1 MSRKPKGK
9 NAFTSLRINRVAE
22 EEIMK
27 YNNNAIHLSYS
38 ATKNNNNN
46 NNNQLLKNLNN
57 TKYTNGSSEMN
68 FVQNT
73 TYQSKNKNNSANKK
87 NQNNNNLGNSEQ
99 IIKPTIQRN
108 KSGII
113 INIYTRKNKIDKDD
127 IIVNNENYCL
137 DNDDENKTEKEE
149 YEDRKNDNINESD
162 AVNLVMNMW
171 LQNIKIINESKF
183 DISNVNNKKDK
194 NIIEREINFNII
206 SKNKLEK
213 KLREESETF
222 FTIYKTAIKEKFIN
236 MEEKYIKDLS
246 NSIFIPKNN
255 QNDFYI
261 INPPNNFQSLNKT
274 PYKLINPKDTNQLE
288 SQLLDYYTQNKNNFY
303 TNIDINEDIE
313 EQKLKPIYVLSKPQ
327 IIYLYN
333 ELNREKN
340 RDWGI
345 GQDALT
351 ISRQVALDYEILE
364 VFTPRTNKDNN
375 TNRTKYNPN
384 YLDSNGIRDENENSI
399 KNNSQDFGQYTP
411 ISMLNEKFFVYAISR
426 NIKYSIPESQGFI
439 NYLNYDKFVKKDFSK
454 DNLQKN
460 KFSLKITKINKPDN
474 NKFNQNNKYNINYN
488 KKKINNIIDYSKYS
502 SGSEKDAKINNK

>member
-327 IIYLYN
+327 IIYLCK
-333 ELNREKN
+333 L
-340 RDWGI
+340 
-345 GQDALT
+345 L
-351 ISRQVALDYEILE
+351 
-364 VFTPRTNKDNN
+364 
-375 TNRTKYNPN
+375 
-384 YLDSNGIRDENENSI
+384 
-399 KNNSQDFGQYTP
+399 
-411 ISMLNEKFFVYAISR
+411 
-426 NIKYSIPESQGFI
+426 
-439 NYLNYDKFVKKDFSK
+439 
-454 DNLQKN
+454 
-460 KFSLKITKINKPDN
+460 
-474 NKFNQNNKYNINYN
+474 
-488 KKKINNIIDYSKYS
+488 
-502 SGSEKDAKINNK
+502 